1 MMVIKELVN
10 LYEAL
15 VEQGKVAPMGWT
27 DAKVTYGLELDKNGI
42 PKGLK
47 PLAVR
52 EVESKNGKKIEAI
65 PAYVM
70 VPEQKKRTNG
80 VNPYILC
87 DTAGY
92 LLGVSKNGKDAIKY
106 FNASKKNHL
115 KFLKGLSCDA
125 ASAVIKFFQ
134 QWNPDSFSCYDFLLE
149 KENELAT
156 VKIVFLYNGEPV
168 SSDKEI
174 VERWQELYES
184 QYNKE
189 EKITCIITGKKEP
202 QARNHKNIMNIAM
215 VQAWDSRLYQ
225 MINRHFGHTTERKQM
240 G

>member
-1 MMVIKELVN
+1 MKHLLN
-10 LYEAL
+10 R
-15 VEQGKVAPMGWT
+15 GKLLRW

-115 KFLKGLSCDA
+115 KFCL
-125 ASAVIKFFQ
+125 FF
-134 QWNPDSFSCYDFLLE
+134 LR
-149 KENELAT
+149 
-156 VKIVFLYNGEPV
+156 EP
-168 SSDKEI
+168 
-174 VERWQELYES
+174 R
-184 QYNKE
+184 
-189 EKITCIITGKKEP
+189 
-202 QARNHKNIMNIAM
+202 
-215 VQAWDSRLYQ
+215 
-225 MINRHFGHTTERKQM
+225 
-240 G
+240 

>member
-106 FNASKKNHL
+106 FNA
-115 KFLKGLSCDA
+115 
-125 ASAVIKFFQ
+125 
-134 QWNPDSFSCYDFLLE
+134 
-149 KENELAT
+149 
-156 VKIVFLYNGEPV
+156 
-168 SSDKEI
+168 
-174 VERWQELYES
+174 
-184 QYNKE
+184 
-189 EKITCIITGKKEP
+189 
-202 QARNHKNIMNIAM
+202 
-215 VQAWDSRLYQ
+215 
-225 MINRHFGHTTERKQM
+225 
-240 G
+240 